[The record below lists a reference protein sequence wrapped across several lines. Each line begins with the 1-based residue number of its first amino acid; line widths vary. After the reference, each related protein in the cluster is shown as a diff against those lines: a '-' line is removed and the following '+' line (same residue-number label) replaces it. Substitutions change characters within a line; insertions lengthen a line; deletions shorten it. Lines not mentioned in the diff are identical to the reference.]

1 MWLYQSCSIG
11 NLRFYNFYISL
22 GGTID
27 CSAHGVPAPKISWH
41 TMGHLTGNLNPSWKP
56 LKRNQAQ
63 TYNPSISSPAL
74 HHVLQHN
81 NSLHFRAFST
91 SEFDPNIHDSFY
103 RCMATS
109 ESGVA
114 LSRRVRVRAGDVFH
128 FYKIQIFWRIRFFT
142 LLYNRNFSL

>member
-1 MWLYQSCSIG
+1 MNHSELCIIS
-11 NLRFYNFYISL
+11 NFSLDKFAISLFLSL

-27 CSAHGVPAPKISWH
+27 CSAHGVPAPKISWN
-41 TMGHLTGNLNPSWKP
+41 TMGHLTGNLHPSWKP
-56 LKRNQAQ
+56 LKRNPAP

-128 FYKIQIFWRIRFFT
+128 FIRYKSVGNNT
-142 LLYNRNFSL
+142 FSHRTI

>member
-1 MWLYQSCSIG
+1 
-11 NLRFYNFYISL
+11 
-22 GGTID
+22 
-27 CSAHGVPAPKISWH
+27 
-41 TMGHLTGNLNPSWKP
+41 MGHLTGNLHPSWKP
-56 LKRNQAQ
+56 LKRNRPQ

-128 FYKIQIFWRIRFFT
+128 FIRYKSIGNMTDLKICFPPYYIIK
-142 LLYNRNFSL
+142 NFDSDVSTYFIILQLRRSCFVPSQT